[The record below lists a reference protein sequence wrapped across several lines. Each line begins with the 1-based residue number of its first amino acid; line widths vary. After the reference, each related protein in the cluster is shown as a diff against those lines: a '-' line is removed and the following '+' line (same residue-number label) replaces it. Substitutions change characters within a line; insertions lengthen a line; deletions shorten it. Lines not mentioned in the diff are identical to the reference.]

1 MWQGEYESDSSIKVA
16 ENIRIYITYN
26 CPLRISKLNSAM
38 VLKSKYILIECSFT
52 DMTQKKISKLK
63 T

>member
-1 MWQGEYESDSSIKVA
+1 MWQEQYESDLRIKVA

-26 CPLRISKLNSAM
+26 CPLRISKLNSAT
-38 VLKSKYILIECSFT
+38 VLKNKYILIDSSFT
-52 DMTQKKISKLK
+52 DMTQNKISKLK